1 MSSVI
6 LASTSADL
14 ARRVRVAAGGEVLV
28 FTPEQLPLTPDQVL
42 DLASGLNAVRTVI
55 VDPPPGRVEDALRLA
70 GRFDEQFPA
79 VSVLLI
85 TDPSAD
91 LALAAMRAGVRD
103 LLYRDA
109 SVGDIRWAMEKATE
123 AADARVG
130 ITRAQ
135 SRVTG
140 RVITVTSSKGG
151 VGKTTVAVN
160 LAVGLTV
167 PAPLGTALID
177 SDLQFGDVSAALG
190 LQPQSTLMDATGA
203 EGEDRERAFHGL
215 LTRHR
220 TGLQV
225 LCGAATPAEG
235 DAIPAETVSR
245 VLEALKSDFRYLVV
259 DTAPGMTDPTLAA
272 LEHTTDLVL
281 VVNLDVP
288 SVRGLRKQLQV
299 LDTLQLTHAARH
311 LVINRPRR
319 SAGVSIADVE
329 AAVGLPA
336 HVVLPRSAKAAR
348 ASAAGVPVVRPGDGD
363 KMSKAVM
370 SLVSRFTELSAIERR

>member
-14 ARRVRVAAGGEVLV
+14 VRRVRVAADGEVLV
-28 FTPEQLPLTPDQVL
+28 FTPEQLPPAPDQVL
-42 DLASGLNAVRTVI
+42 DLASGLNPVRTVI

-70 GRFDEQFPA
+70 GRFDQQFPA

-85 TDPSAD
+85 TDQKAD

-109 SVGDIRWAMEKATE
+109 SVGDIRWALEKATE
-123 AADARVG
+123 AADTRVG

-140 RVITVTSSKGG
+140 RVITVTSPKGG

-167 PAPLGTALID
+167 TAPHGTALID
-177 SDLQFGDVSAALG
+177 TDLQFGDVSAALG
-190 LQPQSTLMDATGA
+190 LQPQSTLMDAARA
-203 EGEDRERAFHGL
+203 EDEDPVRAFHGL
-215 LTRHR
+215 LTRHP

-281 VVNLDVP
+281 VTNLDVP

-299 LDTLQLTHAARH
+299 LDTLQLPDAARH
-311 LVINRPRR
+311 LVINLPSR

-348 ASAAGVPVVRPGDGD
+348 AGVAGVPLVRPGDRH

-370 SLVSRFTELSAIERR
+370 SLVSRFTPASGTKRR

>member
-6 LASTSADL
+6 LASASADL
-14 ARRVRVAAGGEVLV
+14 VRRVRVAAGGEVLV
-28 FTPEQLPLTPDQVL
+28 FTPQQLPSAPDQVL
-42 DLASGLNAVRTVI
+42 ALVRGLNPVRTVI
-55 VDPPPGRVEDALRLA
+55 VDPAPGRVEDALRLA
-70 GRFDEQFPA
+70 GRFDQQFPA

-85 TDPSAD
+85 TDPSDD

-109 SVGDIRWAMEKATE
+109 SVGDIRWALEKATE

-130 ITRAQ
+130 ITHAQ

-140 RVITVTSSKGG
+140 RVITVTSPKGG

-167 PAPLGTALID
+167 TAPHGTALVD
-177 SDLQFGDVSAALG
+177 TDLQFGDVSAALG
-190 LQPQSTLMDATGA
+190 LQPQRTLMDAAGA
-203 EGEDRERAFHGL
+203 QDEDPVRAFHGM
-215 LTRHR
+215 LTRHP

-281 VVNLDVP
+281 VANLDVP

-299 LDTLQLTHAARH
+299 LDALQLTDAARH

-348 ASAAGVPVVRPGDGD
+348 AGVAGVPVVHPGDGD
-363 KMSKAVM
+363 RMSRAVM
-370 SLVSRFTELSAIERR
+370 SLASRFTAASVTKRR